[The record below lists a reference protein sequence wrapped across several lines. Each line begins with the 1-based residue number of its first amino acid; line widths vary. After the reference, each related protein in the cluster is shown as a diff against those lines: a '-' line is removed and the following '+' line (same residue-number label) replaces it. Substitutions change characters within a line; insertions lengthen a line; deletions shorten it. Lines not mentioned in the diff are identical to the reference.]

1 MISHFEQY
9 LTFENIYLWTNY
21 GVIPFWIMLIMIPN
35 HVITQFFVNSIII
48 PLILGISY
56 IYVVYQTIL
65 LDISIFNIFKLYLDL
80 NELYSLLSTESFL
93 LLFWLHFIAINIFI
107 GSWLVRD
114 AAKYNMSR
122 SFTFLPLILVYFAGP
137 VGLIFYWVARVFFA
151 KKIKFHD

>member
-107 GSWLVRD
+107 GSWLARD

>member
-48 PLILGISY
+48 PLTLGVSY

-93 LLFWLHFIAINIFI
+93 LIFWLHFIAINIFI
-107 GSWLVRD
+107 GSWLARD

-122 SFTFLPLILVYFAGP
+122 GFTFLPLILVYFAGP
-137 VGLIFYWVARVFFA
+137 VGLIFYWVTRVFFA
-151 KKIKFHD
+151 KKI

>member
-48 PLILGISY
+48 PLILGVSY

-80 NELYSLLSTESFL
+80 NELYLLLSTESFL
-93 LLFWLHFIAINIFI
+93 LIFWLHFIAINIFI
-107 GSWLVRD
+107 GSWLARD

-122 SFTFLPLILVYFAGP
+122 SFTFLPLILVYFTGP
-137 VGLIFYWVARVFFA
+137 VGLIFYWVIRVFFA